1 MDISIEELVRETQN
15 LTTTGSSDRRSLYLI
30 ESNYRQIIQRISFEP
45 SLESVRLHIDTI
57 HPLVSALSSS
67 HQHDRAIQ
75 GKLLQHLNTLIM
87 FHFWH
92 KRFAGNILE
101 LSKNDQVLSIW
112 EQAVSNQEDT
122 QFNENCGPGI
132 LSLREYHSIGLQDM
146 STHNVIPHQRYIL
159 KLLLTVRSYFLTPN
173 EVDLLKLH
181 AKSAVGHELV
191 CWFIIMSDIKPSLL
205 LHRELQFSIDKN
217 SLWLNGLI
225 MKSPPVDFE
234 PLVRL
239 LHTKPFFLFKHKALL
254 QHVCVSLTQILHT
267 SNNVIDEYK
276 DVHSV
281 LCLQAFLILI
291 GDILVTA
298 LNNWRY
304 KLKLNNPNLEN
315 ELLDGP
321 PVGWINQYRLNGF
334 YSNERVI
341 QDTLM
346 SIIICLQQQTRHLI
360 KGFDE
365 AYLQLQ
371 INSLLSTAVLCENM
385 GDESG
390 LLHSANMAVWAKV
403 VQLYGDQAIVKLL
416 NMATGRCF
424 KDVRLVGA
432 VGRLL
437 AEPVGTSQQS
447 PRNEISENVTSKTA
461 MESILITPL
470 AERFVRRFGA
480 DMRLSVLTA
489 RLTRRLSSDSRLSKV
504 FA

>member
-1 MDISIEELVRETQN
+1 MDITIEELVRETQN
-15 LTTTGSSDRRSLYLI
+15 LATTGSSDRRSLYLI
-30 ESNYRQIIQRISFEP
+30 ESNYRQIIQRVSFQP
-45 SLESVRLHIDTI
+45 SLESVRLHIDMI
-57 HPLVSALSSS
+57 HALVSALSSA
-67 HQHDRAIQ
+67 HQHDSAIQ
-75 GKLLQHLNTLIM
+75 GKLLQHLNTLAM

-92 KRFAGNILE
+92 KRYAGNILE
-101 LSKNDQVLSIW
+101 LSRNDQILSIW

-122 QFNENCGPGI
+122 QFDDNCCPGI
-132 LSLREYHSIGLQDM
+132 LSLREYHHIGMLYTSSQ
-146 STHNVIPHQRYIL
+146 SVIPHQRYIL
-159 KLLLTVRSYFLTPN
+159 KLLLTVRSYFLAPN
-173 EVDLLKLH
+173 EVDMLKLQ

-191 CWFIIMSDIKPSLL
+191 CWYIIMSDIEPSILF
-205 LHRELQFSIDKN
+205 HRELQFSIDKN
-217 SLWLNGLI
+217 SLWVNGPS
-225 MKSPPVDFE
+225 MKPPPVDFE

-239 LHTKPFFLFKHKALL
+239 LHTKPFFPFKHKALL
-254 QHVCVSLTQILHT
+254 QHVCVALTQMFHT
-267 SNNVIDEYK
+267 SGNVIDEYK
-276 DVHSV
+276 NVQSV
-281 LCLQAFLILI
+281 FCLQAFLILI

-304 KLKLNNPNLEN
+304 KFKLNNPNLEN

-321 PVGWINQYRLNGF
+321 PVGWMNQYRLNGF

-365 AYLQLQ
+365 VYLQLQ

-390 LLHSANMAVWAKV
+390 LLHAANMAVWAKV

-416 NMATGRCF
+416 NTATQRCF
-424 KDVRLVGA
+424 EDIRLVGA

-437 AEPVGTSQQS
+437 AESVGNSQQL
-447 PRNEISENVTSKTA
+447 PRNEMNENVTSKTA
-461 MESILITPL
+461 MESALITPL
-470 AERFVRRFGA
+470 AERFVRRFGPS
-480 DMRLSVLTA
+480 MRLSVLTA